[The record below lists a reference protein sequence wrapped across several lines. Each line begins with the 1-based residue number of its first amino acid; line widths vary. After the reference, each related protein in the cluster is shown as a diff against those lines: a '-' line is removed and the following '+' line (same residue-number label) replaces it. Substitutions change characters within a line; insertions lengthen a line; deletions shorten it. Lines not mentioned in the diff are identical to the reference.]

1 MKNTKFKITS
11 MEVEQ
16 EFYEDG
22 CKPFGDIYVKKVPM
36 DRSFAD
42 KRLYERYM
50 RFLVSYNKRK
60 VVIEQKNGQS
70 IEKKIIHVG
79 FNRSWR
85 NPSADLSDEIKEYAQ
100 MQRSILSDIEK
111 SGCDISFDVRD
122 MLLKKNH
129 ELQQKL
135 GVYSKDYMYLDYLKE
150 NRKTLLELKEKLTK
164 K

>member
-1 MKNTKFKITS
+1 MKNIKFKITS
-11 MEVEQ
+11 MEIEQ
-16 EFYEDG
+16 EFYEEG
-22 CKPFGDIYVKKVPM
+22 CKQFGNIYVKKVPM
-36 DRSFAD
+36 DRNFCD
-42 KRLYERYM
+42 KKLYERYM

-60 VVIEQKNGQS
+60 VVRERKHGEI

-79 FNRSWR
+79 FNISWR
-85 NPSADLSDEIKEYAQ
+85 DVSADLSEEIKEYTQ

-111 SGCDISFDVRD
+111 SGCDISQDVRD

-135 GVYSKDYMYLDYLKE
+135 GCYSKDYMYLNYVNE